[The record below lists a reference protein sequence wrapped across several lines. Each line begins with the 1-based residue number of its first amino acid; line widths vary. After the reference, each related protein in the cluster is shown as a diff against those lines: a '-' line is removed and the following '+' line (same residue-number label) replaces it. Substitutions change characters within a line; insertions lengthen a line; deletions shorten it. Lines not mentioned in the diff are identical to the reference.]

1 MNQQYCCYCGH
12 FRQHYT
18 LSDGKLVKVYCGHC
32 TFLSPFKRKRPHD
45 KFCDNFIPIPSN
57 AENFVSK
64 EYLTKTLLR
73 RVLELPLLPEIQD
86 TTGDTKNK
94 DASQ

>member
-32 TFLSPFKRKRPHD
+32 TFLSPVKRKRCHD
-45 KFCDNFIPIPSN
+45 KVCDNFIPIPSN

-64 EYLTKTLLR
+64 EYL
-73 RVLELPLLPEIQD
+73 LPEIQD